1 MADLGDIN
9 NKIYLR
15 VEGDVRIS
23 ATGCE
28 CGFLQVSKFIS
39 KVSLT
44 VSFVFLKLLFDCCL
58 IVLNLSGDHG

>member
-28 CGFLQVSKFIS
+28 CGFLQVAELIG
-39 KVSLT
+39 KVSPVL
-44 VSFVFLKLLFDCCL
+44 SHIYFLKSLFFPP
-58 IVLNLSGDHG
+58 IR